1 MELPDQAA
9 YGRQLAKRRRLSA
22 SEEEATLASK
32 NDGKEGLQEPAGAT
46 ARHLLP
52 AEEPGHYTPE
62 HTEGRREFRRH
73 PVVLPGGGRKA
84 ASYGLIAVGGGD
96 SLRASR
102 RTRSSASIE
111 TSAEEKETYT
121 SPELGPGASWSVSTV
136 KGSKGRS
143 DEEGRAGKRAGAC
156 AARDSAAGSR
166 TLAQAHRGADEE
178 RMPPHSPARDGSH
191 QVCWDSD
198 ALPSP
203 YDLGLSEA
211 DDEEVSPQKEALAEK
226 NGLVLFAEQSL
237 QGVGLATLTVP
248 SGATSSKGAFSAGS
262 PFLPGS
268 GTTASPRSPVPRGDK
283 SLGDGSVGSDD
294 VSAKASPHAHHN
306 VTAGADA
313 SQSSEDAFFPAA
325 PPGGVPGTLTVEELL
340 TMPERRQD
348 PEAEKAAKTDFDC
361 LAALIQDALG
371 EAGGAAGR
379 VAPKRRCRTLGT
391 GFNPTHSARPG
402 SGSVAGLEAPGA
414 LGRELD
420 ALVAGGSPEES
431 RADLESDGQAAGGS
445 WQESLHLQYDTRN
458 GGTYEEDLDS
468 ASLSFLLGHPEGSE
482 KGPAL
487 SASAGASTAASVS
500 SFFPSEAACGV
511 YAPGQHGRPTQSQDP
526 AKERQRRLA
535 RDRETLNLSAQIA
548 ARFKSC
554 RTEDVMRLFRRYLA
568 VSSRQVRDP
577 ATLERVVAA
586 CCYISSRQA
595 MDGLSLSDICHEMDA
610 SNGQDL
616 FAAGCEARGKKL
628 ADGEG
633 MGRGESDRERAGG
646 AHASMRCKS
655 LGKWVV
661 RICRKLQLQALPDKD
676 DDPEERANRVL
687 ARVKQLLIA
696 KMEEEE
702 QRRPQLVNAFVRATQ
717 SAVEKQRLKAEG
729 DRSEADSLAS
739 LESLLGD
746 EARRADARADAEA
759 RRQTPAEAQ
768 LGDFLDGH
776 QGGEKTGRVSSARIN
791 GRAAEA
797 SPAPPAPQDST
808 APADSTPAAGSEE
821 RQALNAIEELLAQ
834 VTGGSNLDCFGSAT
848 LAAVDSDLASGTSH
862 VDRESCARLRR
873 LDKSGRDAFAADADG
888 PERPTEN
895 EVEPE
900 ARPGAA
906 GVLAEDVDEASM
918 ALTPNP
924 DDRSSSASGDAAD
937 PAASIRLEQR
947 EEKNGDA
954 SGLSLDICPS
964 LFDPVDMPA
973 LSASAEG
980 DSGDSSPFSPILTS
994 LLSASLPPSETLAQ
1008 AKDMQPAARLQLQRF
1023 TWLQKMRAEA
1033 LEKLKKEKEAVF
1045 RGLVLLQRILQLFYD
1060 VKQGESDGERE
1071 DGEDGEGKKRQKGW
1085 TEEDPLDKRWR
1096 ARGRC
1101 DAVSLASLIIIVF
1114 KWMQIPIPQRIALDA
1129 LHVDRKSV
1137 YKRRLEQMHILK
1149 TLFGHLRGMVE
1160 KKDGSSSSALAEE
1173 LKASLPP
1180 HLASLL
1186 QQVVGNP
1193 ATMQRLLALADEEEE
1208 LGNFISSQSLGS
1220 DGESGK
1226 ASAGLGGVPPPAAAA
1241 SPTPVKASQASFHPQ
1256 APAASSPE
1264 SSAPSVA
1271 VEPEQDAASSS
1282 FLAAILAEVAAERE
1296 VGAVKT
1302 RGPGDAER
1310 TAAELGFQTR
1320 KKRRVSE
1327 LNAQRSPDNGLGS
1340 DLYDEDR
1347 EASSAVPVAS
1357 PLANLC
1363 SSLSSSSHRNPSE
1376 MAAVASVAPSPRAA
1390 RHPRA
1395 PDEVTLQGLAVGK
1408 DAGTP
1413 RQAGGYA
1420 GAFLPGDG
1428 DRVSEGEDGRSER
1441 VRARFLAERGSMDAS
1456 SSFALGFS
1464 LAEALL
1470 RHGFC
1475 LPSPSD
1481 PPAGLADA
1489 QFATGDLLRDGG
1501 SPSGERALRMQ
1512 PEGFSATRGSRP
1524 AVAPGPAGFGIQA
1537 EAEHEGRGD
1546 VNSTD
1551 VIFSNRATRDIIAS
1565 FLASAS
1571 TEGHPGTA
1579 SLTGRG
1585 LEDGR
1590 SPRLRGP
1597 LAAVPKAVSQADRG
1611 PGRFNRG
1618 ASGSCRQPSS
1628 RSPPLPVS
1636 PYRVRTGDSSR
1647 QRPLSPSSLF
1657 AAAASMAG
1665 VLPGPL
1671 PSSRSAGS
1679 SALSPGVER
1688 SPRERGAAQAL
1699 EATRRC
1705 DVDDRSLHPS
1715 SSVSAVR
1722 SLLPAEPAL
1731 GGASPFASSALA
1743 MGLPEAGAS
1752 QAGADAPL
1760 ASPSIALATVA
1771 HLKAAE
1777 KALLDSVPDS
1787 ARVVSLQFER
1797 TQQRWVCKWQRHK
1810 PAGAPANR
1818 KEPWHR
1824 RCFSVIKYGYEGAHA
1839 LAAAVAKKLRD
1850 GRRALL
1856 QKQRRLEEE
1865 GLAEAEEAPRDEE
1878 EVGDAEDEEPLGAA
1892 EEAEE
1897 TVSPRVDAG
1906 GDRSA
1911 SGSAEAG
1918 KQ

>member
-1 MELPDQAA
+1 MELQDQAA

-22 SEEEATLASK
+22 SEEEALLLPK
-32 NDGKEGLQEPAGAT
+32 NHGKEGLQERADAT
-46 ARHLLP
+46 TGHLLP
-52 AEEPGHYTPE
+52 AEKEPGQYTPE
-62 HTEGRREFRRH
+62 HTDGRREFRRH

-84 ASYGLIAVGGGD
+84 PPCGLIAVGGGD

-102 RTRSSASIE
+102 RTRSSASME

-121 SPELGPGASWSVSTV
+121 SPELGPGASWSVSRLR
-136 KGSKGRS
+136 GPKGRS
-143 DEEGRAGKRAGAC
+143 DEGGRAEKRAGAC
-156 AARDSAAGSR
+156 AARNPAASSR
-166 TLAQAHRGADEE
+166 TAAQAHRGADEG

-191 QVCWDSD
+191 LVCWDSD

-211 DDEEVSPQKEALAEK
+211 DDEEMSPQKEALTETNDLA
-226 NGLVLFAEQSL
+226 LFAEQSL
-237 QGVGLATLTVP
+237 QGVGLATLAVP

-268 GTTASPRSPVPRGDK
+268 STTASPRSPRPRGNK
-283 SLGDGSVGSDD
+283 GLGDGSGGSDE
-294 VSAKASPHAHHN
+294 VPAKASPHAQHN
-306 VTAGADA
+306 VTACVSAGADA
-313 SQSSEDAFFPAA
+313 CRGSEDALFSATPGAGSAA
-325 PPGGVPGTLTVEELL
+325 LTVEDLL
-340 TMPERRQD
+340 AMPERPQD
-348 PEAEKAAKTDFDC
+348 PEAGTATKTDFDC

-371 EAGGAAGR
+371 EAGGATGR
-379 VAPKRRCRTLGT
+379 VAAKRRCRTPGA
-391 GFNPTHSARPG
+391 GFNPTHSAHPG

-420 ALVAGGSPEES
+420 ALVAGGAPEES
-431 RADLESDGQAAGGS
+431 REDLEPDGQAADTS
-445 WQESLHLQYDTRN
+445 WQESLRLQYDARN

-468 ASLSFLLGHPEGSE
+468 ASLSFLLGHSEGSG

-487 SASAGASTAASVS
+487 SGSAGASTAASVS

-511 YAPGQHGRPTQSQDP
+511 YAPGEHGRPTQSQDP

-577 ATLERVVAA
+577 ATVERVVAA

-610 SNGQDL
+610 SNGQDV
-616 FAAGCEARGKKL
+616 FAAGCESRGKKL

-633 MGRGESDRERAGG
+633 VGRGEGDRQRAGG

-661 RICRKLQLQALPDKD
+661 RICRKLQLQALPEKD

-717 SAVEKQRLKAEG
+717 NAVEKQRLKGEG
-729 DRSEADSLAS
+729 DRSEAESLAS
-739 LESLLGD
+739 LEFLLGD
-746 EARRADARADAEA
+746 EGRRADARADAEA
-759 RRQTPAEAQ
+759 SRQTHAEAQ

-776 QGGEKTGRVSSARIN
+776 QEGETARRMSSARAK
-791 GRAAEA
+791 GHAAEA
-797 SPAPPAPQDST
+797 PPAAPAPQSST
-808 APADSTPAAGSEE
+808 APAGSTPAPGSEE
-821 RQALNAIEELLAQ
+821 REALNAIEDLLAQ
-834 VTGGSNLDCFGSAT
+834 VAGGSSLDCFGSAT
-848 LAAVDSDLASGTSH
+848 LTPVDSDLAYGASH
-862 VDRESCARLRR
+862 AERETCTRLTL
-873 LDKSGRDAFAADADG
+873 LDKSGRDALAAEADG
-888 PERPTEN
+888 TERPTEN
-895 EVEPE
+895 DAEPE
-900 ARPGAA
+900 GRPGAA
-906 GVLAEDVDEASM
+906 GVLTQDADEASR

-924 DDRSSSASGDAAD
+924 EDRSSGASGDAAD
-937 PAASIRLEQR
+937 PAASLRLEQLQ
-947 EEKNGDA
+947 EKNGDA
-954 SGLSLDICPS
+954 SGITLDICPS
-964 LFDPVDMPA
+964 LFDPVDMPG
-973 LSASAEG
+973 LSASSEG
-980 DSGDSSPFSPILTS
+980 DSGESSPFSPVLTS

-1114 KWMQIPIPQRIALDA
+1114 KWMQIPVPQRIALDA

-1137 YKRRLEQMHILK
+1137 YKRRVEQMHILK

-1160 KKDGSSSSALAEE
+1160 KKDGSSSSALTEE

-1186 QQVVGNP
+1186 QQVVENP

-1226 ASAGLGGVPPPAAAA
+1226 APAAAA
-1241 SPTPVKASQASFHPQ
+1241 SPTPVKATQASFHPH
-1256 APAASSPE
+1256 APVASSPE
-1264 SSAPSVA
+1264 RSAPSA
-1271 VEPEQDAASSS
+1271 SVETDQDVASSS
-1282 FLAAILAEVAAERE
+1282 FLAAFLAQVAAERE
-1296 VGAVKT
+1296 AGAVKA
-1302 RGPGDAER
+1302 RGQGDAER
-1310 TAAELGFQTR
+1310 TSAELGFQTR

-1327 LNAQRSPDNGLGS
+1327 SNALRPPDKGLGS
-1340 DLYDEDR
+1340 ELYDEDR
-1347 EASSAVPVAS
+1347 QATSASAVPVAS
-1357 PLANLC
+1357 PLASLC
-1363 SSLSSSSHRNPSE
+1363 SSLSSSCHRNRSE
-1376 MAAVASVAPSPRAA
+1376 AAAVASVAPSPRAA

-1395 PDEVTLQGLAVGK
+1395 PDGAMLQGLSVGE
-1408 DAGTP
+1408 GLGNP

-1428 DRVSEGEDGRSER
+1428 DRVLEGEGGRGER
-1441 VRARFLAERGSMDAS
+1441 VRAQFLTERGTVDAS

-1475 LPSPSD
+1475 LPSPPD
-1481 PPAGLADA
+1481 PPAGVADA
-1489 QFATGDLLRDGG
+1489 QFATGDLLRGDGS
-1501 SPSGERALRMQ
+1501 SPAGESALRMQ
-1512 PEGFSATRGSRP
+1512 PEGLSATRGSRP
-1524 AVAPGPAGFGIQA
+1524 AVAPGPTGFGAQA
-1537 EAEHEGRGD
+1537 EGEHEGRGD
-1546 VNSTD
+1546 VNSSD

-1585 LEDGR
+1585 LEDDR
-1590 SPRLRGP
+1590 SPRLCGP
-1597 LAAVPKAVSQADRG
+1597 LAAVPKAFSQAGRG
-1611 PGRFNRG
+1611 LARFNRG
-1618 ASGSCRQPSS
+1618 ASGSSRQPSS
-1628 RSPPLPVS
+1628 RSPTLPVS
-1636 PYRVRTGDSSR
+1636 PYRSRIGDPTR
-1647 QRPLSPSSLF
+1647 QQPLSPSSLF

-1671 PSSRSAGS
+1671 PSSRSASS
-1679 SALSPGVER
+1679 SARSLGVER
-1688 SPRERGAAQAL
+1688 SPRERVTVQAL
-1699 EATRRC
+1699 EATRRG
-1705 DVDDRSLHPS
+1705 DIDDRSLHPS
-1715 SSVSAVR
+1715 SSMPAGR

-1731 GGASPFASSALA
+1731 GGASPFASALA
-1743 MGLPEAGAS
+1743 IGLPEAGAS
-1752 QAGADAPL
+1752 QAGADASL
-1760 ASPSIALATVA
+1760 ASSSIALATVA

-1856 QKQRRLEEE
+1856 QKQRRLEE
-1865 GLAEAEEAPRDEE
+1865 GLAELEEAPRDEE
-1878 EVGDAEDEEPLGAA
+1878 EIVDAEDEEPLGAA

-1906 GDRSA
+1906 GVDRSA
-1911 SGSAEAG
+1911 NGSAEAG